1 MKLSANSVLTAMC
14 LALSSGAMAAP
25 SVDVAIKGW
34 VKPGACDI
42 TLSNK
47 SVLNIDLG
55 SFFTANLNEDEQ
67 TILKEPPFENIWV
80 HCMTKTK
87 FSIVVSDNR
96 AAFVVDGAKPSPLWD
111 ESYHFGLGAG
121 QAGNYILLVNSRAF
135 DLWLGGDWATLHSE
149 DSGATW
155 ERRSED
161 RTAFKPA
168 TTHRIAFAKDQEMV
182 PSAIAYARVGIA
194 PVVAIRKT
202 SSLDLSSQIVIDGS
216 ASFTLH
222 YD

>member
-1 MKLSANSVLTAMC
+1 MIVQIIDIFKKENEMKLSANSVLTAMC

-80 HCMTKTK
+80 RK
-87 FSIVVSDNR
+87 
-96 AAFVVDGAKPSPLWD
+96 AKSVMGRVIPLW
-111 ESYHFGLGAG
+111 FRG
-121 QAGNYILLVNSRAF
+121 R
-135 DLWLGGDWATLHSE
+135 
-149 DSGATW
+149 SG
-155 ERRSED
+155 R
-161 RTAFKPA
+161 
-168 TTHRIAFAKDQEMV
+168 QLY
-182 PSAIAYARVGIA
+182 PSCR
-194 PVVAIRKT
+194 
-202 SSLDLSSQIVIDGS
+202 
-216 ASFTLH
+216 
-222 YD
+222 

>member
-42 TLSNK
+42 TSAGK
-47 SVLNIDLG
+47 SVRNIDLG
-55 SFFTANLNEDEQ
+55 SFFTAYLNEDEQ
-67 TILKEPPFENIWV
+67 TIFEPFSVGISV
-80 HCMTKTK
+80 RCMTKTK

-121 QAGNYILLVNSRAF
+121 QAGNYILLVDSRPYVDF
-135 DLWLGGDWATLHSE
+135 GNDWATLHSE

-155 ERRSED
+155 ERRSD

-182 PSAIAYARVGIA
+182 PSAIYKVSVGI
-194 PVVAIRKT
+194 PLVVAIRKT

>member
-42 TLSNK
+42 TSAGK
-47 SVLNIDLG
+47 SVRNIDLG
-55 SFFTANLNEDEQ
+55 SFFTAYLNEDEQ
-67 TILKEPPFENIWV
+67 TIFEPFSVGISV
-80 HCMTKTK
+80 RCMTKTK

>member
-42 TLSNK
+42 TLSEK
-47 SVLNIDLG
+47 SVLNIPLG
-55 SFFTANLNEDEQ
+55 SFFTANLNEYEQ
-67 TILKEPPFENIWV
+67 TILKEPLFENILV
-80 HCMTKTK
+80 RCMTKTK
-87 FSIVVSDNR
+87 VSIVVSDNR

-155 ERRSED
+155 ERRSD